1 MNRYILAATALVAGL
16 AGRTAGAQSAAITN
30 TDDSPKII
38 YACYIP
44 NTGTTYRIKET
55 DLRQTCANN
64 GHVMFS
70 WNQQGVAGP
79 VGPQGPIGLV
89 GPQGPQGPQ
98 GIAGPAGPKGD
109 TGPAGPQGPAG
120 GIDWST
126 LYSNTQSFQIEAK
139 LWDTTQ
145 SVSCPTGK
153 RLLSGGFGL
162 TTEPTS
168 GAYVI
173 SAGPSMQS
181 NSYSAT
187 VRNQNSDGKA
197 VTLWLEIN
205 CI

>member
-1 MNRYILAATALVAGL
+1 MYRYILATTVLVAGF
-16 AGRTAGAQSAAITN
+16 ASRTVGAQSAAITN
-30 TDDSPKII
+30 TDDSPKIL

-55 DLRQTCANN
+55 DLKQTCTNN
-64 GHVMFS
+64 AHVVFS

-79 VGPQGPIGLV
+79 VGPQGPTGAA
-89 GPQGPQGPQ
+89 GPQGPQGAQ
-98 GIAGPAGPKGD
+98 GIAGPVGPKGD
-109 TGPAGPQGPAG
+109 AGPAGPQGAAG

-126 LYSNTQSFQIEAK
+126 LYSNSQSFQIEAK
-139 LWDTTQ
+139 LWDTSR

-168 GAYVI
+168 AAYVI
-173 SAGPSMQS
+173 SASPSVQS
-181 NSYSAT
+181 NSYSVT

-197 VTLWLEIN
+197 VTLMLDIN